1 MTPGQSPEAPGTL
14 AFFKQGSAPSSG
26 FVVTSE
32 GVVTG
37 VLAVEDLL
45 VTDDLTVGDQL
56 SVAGQLTATGPV
68 NISGQL
74 TVTGFSSLASGQTA
88 GDFTSFG
95 AGGVIIGTAG
105 GGISIKEGTNARAGA
120 ATLVAGTVVVPTN
133 KVTANSRIQLT
144 AQTSGAGPGSL
155 RISARTPGTSF
166 TITST
171 SATDTSLVAWEIREP
186 AA

>member
-1 MTPGQSPEAPGTL
+1 MPVLNMTPGQSPEAPGSL

-37 VLAVEDLL
+37 VLAAEDLA

-56 SVAGQLTATGPV
+56 SVAGFT
-68 NISGQL
+68 
-74 TVTGFSSLASGQTA
+74 SLASAQTS
-88 GDFTSFG
+88 GDFTSY
-95 AGGVIIGTAG
+95 GGGGIVIGTAG
-105 GGISIKEGTNARAGA
+105 AGISIKEGANARAGS

-133 KVTANSRIQLT
+133 KVTANSRIYLT
-144 AQTSGAGPGSL
+144 PQTSGAGPGAL
-155 RISARTPGTSF
+155 RISARTPGTNF